1 MVRRPEDVRNAISRA
16 IALGASL
23 LVQPLDEEVF
33 IIWNYDLKKYMVLDQ
48 DNDWQEAMW
57 FDKFNTRDKKYEKL
71 LKHNEIIWKVNP
83 AHENLEPVEDVYI
96 FNPLVSQVAGVHYK
110 DRAIQP
116 IEYIIANNLNFN
128 KGNVVKYITRY
139 EDKGGINDL
148 AKVVHYTLLEAFA
161 QYGEKGSTEL
171 ALKIKEILN
180 ID

>member
-1 MVRRPEDVRNAISRA
+1 MVRNQENVRNAISRA
-16 IALGASL
+16 IALGAGL
-23 LVQPLDEEVF
+23 LVQPFDMEVF
-33 IIWNYDLKKYMVLDQ
+33 IVWSYDLTKHMVLDQ
-48 DNDWQEAMW
+48 DDDWDTAVW
-57 FDKFNTRDKKYEKL
+57 FEEYDTRDKRYEQLK
-71 LKHNEIIWKVNP
+71 KHNKVIWMVNP
-83 AHENLEPVEDVYI
+83 AHTSIEPIENTYI
-96 FNPLVSQVAGVHYK
+96 FNPLVSQVGGGHYK

-116 IEYIIANNLNFN
+116 IEYIIANDLNFN

-161 QYGEKGSTEL
+161 QYGEEGSTEL